1 MFKEARRVC
10 ETIKGYKKRALSCGQ
25 TINISAT
32 ILLGNTLRVL
42 VTSYRLPWQDVRST
56 SRHSYFQLLLIIWK
70 TKSVT
75 YHFYFFVGKLQKSFN
90 FSDSM
95 TKSYLADFMKQRK
108 KAFYGLQKIVLDS
121 FSRNFS
127 VRNAIMN
134 DACKPKND
142 RYPDK
147 IEMFSANFI
156 SGSCDFTTYFHFRG
170 VTQATFDRNL
180 MHSADTLFLVMARAS
195 LFHQKSRA

>member
-1 MFKEARRVC
+1 M
-10 ETIKGYKKRALSCGQ
+10 
-25 TINISAT
+25 
-32 ILLGNTLRVL
+32 
-42 VTSYRLPWQDVRST
+42 
-56 SRHSYFQLLLIIWK
+56 
-70 TKSVT
+70 T
-75 YHFYFFVGKLQKSFN
+75 YHLYFFVGKLPKFFN

-95 TKSYLADFMKQRK
+95 TKSYLADFKKQRK

-170 VTQATFDRNL
+170 VTRATFDRNL

>member
-1 MFKEARRVC
+1 M
-10 ETIKGYKKRALSCGQ
+10 
-25 TINISAT
+25 
-32 ILLGNTLRVL
+32 
-42 VTSYRLPWQDVRST
+42 
-56 SRHSYFQLLLIIWK
+56 
-70 TKSVT
+70 T
-75 YHFYFFVGKLQKSFN
+75 YHLYFFVGELPKLFN

-95 TKSYLADFMKQRK
+95 TKSYLADFK
-108 KAFYGLQKIVLDS
+108 KQKIVSDS

-170 VTQATFDRNL
+170 VTRATFDRNL